1 MLYGQDEKW
10 RFYVG
15 QSSNL
20 RETIH
25 QKTQHPDPS
34 EIKLAPSL
42 HQYAAAQSKWDA
54 FLVLAVLPTS
64 LPLGFHQTEEKK
76 TLVINVLE
84 MWCALLFHTLQQKD
98 MQRWHMY
105 RRYGHSGT
113 DGQRPWHGLNI
124 ASPLAQGREG
134 RKVDDHQGAQD
145 DSEILATS
153 DDPLA
158 KAYAEALATPSETK
172 VEQPLPEPPVKL
184 AISPTP
190 APLPAPRGPRAD
202 ELVAARRSGM
212 VIGAA
217 IGFGVSLLLFS
228 CLGMRE
234 GRRW

>member
-1 MLYGQDEKW
+1 MLYGQDEQW

-34 EIKLAPSL
+34 GFVPSL

-54 FLVLAVLPTS
+54 FVVLAVLPKS

-76 TLVINVLE
+76 TLLINVLE

-98 MQRWHMY
+98 MQRWHTY

-113 DGQRPWHGLNI
+113 DGKRPWHGLNI
-124 ASPLAQGREG
+124 ASPLAQQGSEG
-134 RKVDDHQGAQD
+134 RKADDQWAQHC
-145 DSEILATS
+145 SETLATS
-153 DDPLA
+153 DDPVA
-158 KAYAEALATPSETK
+158 KAYAGALTSTPSNTK
-172 VEQPLPEPPVKL
+172 VEQPAEPPVKL
-184 AISPTP
+184 AISPSPLP
-190 APLPAPRGPRAD
+190 APLPAPQGPRTD
-202 ELVAARRSGM
+202 ELAAARRSGM

-217 IGFGVSLLLFS
+217 IGFGAAFFIFS

>member
-1 MLYGQDEKW
+1 MLYGQDEQW

-34 EIKLAPSL
+34 GLVPSL

-54 FLVLAVLPTS
+54 FVILAVLPKS
-64 LPLGFHQTEEKK
+64 LPLDFHQTEEKK
-76 TLVINVLE
+76 ILLINVLE

-113 DGQRPWHGLNI
+113 DGKRPWHGLNI
-124 ASPLAQGREG
+124 ASPLAQGSEG
-134 RKVDDHQGAQD
+134 RKADGQWAQHC
-145 DSEILATS
+145 SEILATS

-158 KAYAEALATPSETK
+158 KAYAEALATPSKTK
-172 VEQPLPEPPVKL
+172 VEQPPEPPVKL
-184 AISPTP
+184 AISP

-202 ELVAARRSGM
+202 ELAAARRSSM

-217 IGFGVSLLLFS
+217 IGFGVSFFIFS